1 MVKIFSVQFRPVWWR
16 CFGQMI
22 AVEIYIF
29 KSLIV
34 LNTPNQIFV
43 TLTMWKK
50 WLWSHDAYFSRLI
63 TILRLLSLCYYWMVG
78 CGFPN
83 GLCWEN
89 KKCSD
94 CKRIHRW
101 QGQRISASDITGRD
115 AADAAHQ
122 LDTRISHPH
131 FCVTT
136 CCVYVIKM
144 ADWPPHPPFFFL
156 KSR

>member
-1 MVKIFSVQFRPVWWR
+1 MVKIFSVQFRPVWR

-94 CKRIHRW
+94 CKRIHRS